1 MTVISEKTSS
11 DDCKLGGKALKNG
24 SRKDLFRH
32 RYCNDQKIKS
42 KTTVAKI
49 ISESATVRVIK
60 QLNISPPCP
69 WQGEGFSPNR
79 SRNKSYLMF
88 YCHSQSVTVQNQ
100 ECLFHTA
107 LAYGYHYSYFHIF
120 FVRQFC
126 STIGIIVQIG
136 LYRRYNIFQRGS
148 NLKLGLILCALI
160 KKVCVKSERIGIY
173 WA

>member
-60 QLNISPPCP
+60 QLKYFPSVSLTR
-69 WQGEGFSPNR
+69 EGIHESAA
-79 SRNKSYLMF
+79 
-88 YCHSQSVTVQNQ
+88 V
-100 ECLFHTA
+100 
-107 LAYGYHYSYFHIF
+107 
-120 FVRQFC
+120 
-126 STIGIIVQIG
+126 
-136 LYRRYNIFQRGS
+136 
-148 NLKLGLILCALI
+148 
-160 KKVCVKSERIGIY
+160 KKQ
-173 WA
+173 